1 MSIRGFTVKP
11 NHNSKGI
18 NQGGIVMKKVLSILL
33 TVIMILALVTGCG
46 SQPTT
51 QSQQPSEQ
59 PSPSKDAES
68 PSAPAEKTKLT
79 FAVQADSTDAL
90 NQLIAAFNDS
100 SELYTVETVVMTND
114 SGNMH
119 DQLLNSLSSKSG
131 EYDVISMDVVWAGEF
146 AAAGYL
152 QPIDELLAAKGWK
165 VTDFNAGSMAS
176 GKYKG
181 KNYVLPYFPDLG
193 FLFYRSDIVSSE
205 DAQKLE
211 SGNYTWAD
219 LLAMAEKYK
228 GQGGT
233 KYGHVYQSGQ
243 YEGLVCNL
251 NEFTANWTDVKGGLE
266 VMNQFTKSDVTPK
279 DILVY
284 TEGETH
290 NAFLNGE
297 SVFARNWPYMNGMA
311 ASGEYTVKG
320 NQVGFAPL
328 PGGGTVGGWILGINA
343 NAKNKAGAEEFLAFI
358 AGPEGQKINATVGS
372 YLPGFNALLTD
383 ADVLAK
389 NALLTNQGFSNA
401 LAKTIARPV
410 VANYSEISDQI
421 QIKAHEYLSGNG
433 QLDSAADTISGLLK

>member
-1 MSIRGFTVKP
+1 
-11 NHNSKGI
+11 
-18 NQGGIVMKKVLSILL
+18 MKKVLSIML
-33 TVIMILALVTGCG
+33 TVIMIFTLATGCG
-46 SQPTT
+46 TQPAT
-51 QSQQPSEQ
+51 QSQQPSEL
-59 PSPSKDAES
+59 
-68 PSAPAEKTKLT
+68 APGNAVDTTPDSSGAKEKTKVT

-90 NQLIAAFNDS
+90 NQLIKAFNDS
-100 SELYTVETVVMTND
+100 SDLYAVEAVVMTND

-193 FLFYRSDIVSSE
+193 FLYYRADIVSSE

-211 SGNYTWAD
+211 SGNYSWAD
-219 LLAMAEKYK
+219 LLEMAKKYN
-228 GQGGT
+228 GQSGT

-251 NEFTANWTDVKGGLE
+251 NEFTANWSDIKGGLE
-266 VMNQFTKSDVTPK
+266 VMNQFTESDVTPK

-311 ASGEYTVKG
+311 ASGEYAVKVD
-320 NQVGFAPL
+320 QVGYAPL
-328 PGGGTVGGWILGINA
+328 PAGGTVGGWILGINA
-343 NAKNKAGAEEFLAFI
+343 NSKNKAGAEEFLAFI
-358 AGPEGQKINATVGS
+358 SGPEGQKINATTGS
-372 YLPGFNALLTD
+372 YLPGYNALLND

-389 NALLTNQGFSNA
+389 NALLINKGFAVA

-410 VANYSEISDQI
+410 AANYSEISDQI

-433 QLDSAADTISGLLK
+433 QLDAAADAISSLLK

>member
-1 MSIRGFTVKP
+1 
-11 NHNSKGI
+11 
-18 NQGGIVMKKVLSILL
+18 MKKVLSILI
-33 TVIMILALVTGCG
+33 TVFMIITLATGCG
-46 SQPTT
+46 TQPAT
-51 QSQQPSEQ
+51 QSQQPEST
-59 PSPSKDAES
+59 PSKAADPTPE
-68 PSAPAEKTKLT
+68 APKPTAKTKIT

-100 SELYTVETVVMTND
+100 SELYTAETVIMTND
-114 SGNMH
+114 SGQMH
-119 DQLLNSLSSKSG
+119 DQILNSLSSKSG
-131 EYDVISMDVVWAGEF
+131 EYDVISMDVIWAGEF

-152 QPIDELLAAKGWK
+152 QPVDELLAANGWK
-165 VTDFNAGSMAS
+165 ATDFNAGSMAS

-193 FLFYRSDIVSSE
+193 FLFYRSDIVSAD
-205 DAQKLE
+205 DAQKIE
-211 SGNYTWAD
+211 SGNYTWDD
-219 LLAMAEKYK
+219 LLELAKKYK

-251 NEFTANWTDVKGGLE
+251 NEFTGSGSDVKGGLE
-266 VMNQFTKSDVTPK
+266 MMSKFTQSDATPN

-320 NQVGFAPL
+320 DQVGFAPL
-328 PGGGTVGGWILGINA
+328 PTGGTVGGWILGINA
-343 NAKNKAGAEEFLAFI
+343 NTKNKAGAEEFLAFI

-372 YLPGFNALLTD
+372 YLPGFNALLED
-383 ADVLAK
+383 SDVLAK
-389 NALLTNQGFSNA
+389 NALLTNKGFSNA
-401 LAKTIARPV
+401 LANTIARPV
-410 VANYSEISDQI
+410 VPNYSEVSDQI

-433 QLDSAADTISGLLK
+433 QLDAAADIISGLLK